1 MAIQDL
7 FAFTKGSPSQ
17 RCPSCDEPLS
27 ADCINIKEGVALCPG
42 CQNLI
47 RLSEVNF
54 SNRSIEEIVKKP
66 AYGCSLDQTGHGVVI
81 TASLRSIGG
90 FIASAGFALI
100 WNSIV
105 SIFLLLTA
113 AGLYSNLIGP
123 LPVWFPAPG
132 LVDGKPQINGGPM
145 GLSEALFLCVFLT
158 PFVIVGI
165 GTAGAALVCLLGK
178 VEVVIEEHDSYV
190 ATGVGVMKWKTRF
203 DPHQIGEVKFTTSD
217 CQSDGD
223 SSRSIEIT
231 ADRAVRFGSSLPPER
246 KKWVWAVLKILSRN
260 ASGAHPHL
268 PGFPEL
274 SWLRHPSSVAQSH

>member
-1 MAIQDL
+1 MAIQKM
-7 FAFTKGSPSQ
+7 FTFTKGNPSQ
-17 RCPSCDEPLS
+17 RCPGCDEPLP
-27 ADCINIKEGVALCPG
+27 ADCLNIKEGVALCPG

-54 SNRSIEEIVKKP
+54 SDRSIEEIVKKP
-66 AYGCSLDQTGHGVVI
+66 ARGCSIDETSQGVVI
-81 TASLRSIGG
+81 TASLRSIGA
-90 FIASAGFALI
+90 FIACAAFALI

-145 GLSEALFLCVFLT
+145 GLSETLFLCVFLT

-165 GTAGAALVCLLGK
+165 GTACGALVSLIGK
-178 VEVVIEEHDSYV
+178 VEVVIDEHNSFV
-190 ATGVGVMKWKTRF
+190 ATGFGIMKWRTRF
-203 DPHQIGEVKFTTSD
+203 DPHQIREVKFTTSD
-217 CQSDGD
+217 CQSEGD

-231 ADRAVRFGSSLPPER
+231 ADRTVKFGSSLPPER
-246 KKWVWAVLKILSRN
+246 KKWMWAALKSLLRN
-260 ASGAHPHL
+260 ASGGHPHS
-268 PGFPEL
+268 PGIPEL
-274 SWLRHPSSVAQSH
+274 SWLRNTSSSAESD